1 MVRIRLARMGR
12 KRKPFYRVVASDVRA
27 PRDGKFI
34 EILGT
39 YNPNTN
45 PSELN
50 FKLDRINHWK
60 AQGAQPTDTVARLIK
75 IVEAQ
80 SPPLEAE

>member
-80 SPPLEAE
+80 LPPVEAE